1 MTGMATFTRTFPDG
15 FIWGAATASTSD
27 RGRPRRGRPQPSI
40 WDTFSRTPGKV
51 LGGDTGDVACDHYH
65 RYAEDIALMSDLGLD
80 AYRFSVA
87 WPRVIP
93 TGTGAVNR
101 AGLDFYSRL
110 VDGLLEHGIRPV
122 VTLYHWDLPQSLD
135 DRGGWLNR
143 ESAQWFADYSAA
155 VVGALG
161 DRVSHWTTLNEPWC
175 SSILSYAIGA
185 HAPGRTRTPSRR
197 WSRLITSCWR
207 TAPPCR

>member
-1 MTGMATFTRTFPDG
+1 
-15 FIWGAATASTSD
+15 
-27 RGRPRRGRPQPSI
+27 
-40 WDTFSRTPGKV
+40 
-51 LGGDTGDVACDHYH
+51 
-65 RYAEDIALMSDLGLD
+65 MSDLGLD

-143 ESAQWFADYSAA
+143 ESARWFDYSAA
-155 VVGALG
+155 AAGAPC
-161 DRVSHWTTLNEPWC
+161 DRVSHWTTLN
-175 SSILSYAIGA
+175 LSPGA
-185 HAPGRTRTPSRR
+185 PRSWFTRSVHMPRDTRTPSRR